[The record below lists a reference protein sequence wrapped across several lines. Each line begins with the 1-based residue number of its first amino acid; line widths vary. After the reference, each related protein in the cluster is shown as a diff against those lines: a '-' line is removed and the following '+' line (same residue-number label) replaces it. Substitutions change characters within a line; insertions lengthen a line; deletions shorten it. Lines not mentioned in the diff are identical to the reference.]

1 MYENLKIMDDEK
13 EDTTMLE
20 NINLGIPEIINN
32 EN

>member
-20 NINLGIPEIINN
+20 NINLEIPEIINN